1 MQRYADALGGAR
13 RTGIGPVLH
22 SRNRLSNQSM
32 KRVSVVCTVHEE
44 SGLADSD
51 GLLAILDRIK
61 PEVIFLEVP
70 SAAFGDYFSRTRWDL
85 ESQAVGRYRDSHHV
99 DLVPVDLPTPS
110 RDFFRD
116 NQDLFERIERRSPEY
131 CRLLDRHRQYVR
143 AYGFAYLNSDQCS
156 ALFSQLHQAI
166 LTAIGELA
174 DARLVELYELWIRT
188 NELRDK
194 EMVKNIESYSKASAF
209 SIGAFLVGAAHR
221 QSIVDLSRRQL
232 GADSSTV
239 TWDFASF
246 AKSRHTAS

>member
-1 MQRYADALGGAR
+1 
-13 RTGIGPVLH
+13 
-22 SRNRLSNQSM
+22 M

-44 SGLADSD
+44 SGLANIE
-51 GLLAILDRIK
+51 GLLAILESIK

-70 SAAFGDYFSRTRWDL
+70 CAAFGDYFSRTRWNL

-110 RDFFRD
+110 QNFFRE
-116 NQDLFERIERRSPEY
+116 NQDLFERIERRSSEY
-131 CRLLDRHRQYVR
+131 CRLLDRHRQYVS
-143 AYGFAYLNSDQCS
+143 AHGFVYLNSDQCS
-156 ALFSQLHQAI
+156 ALFSQLHQAM
-166 LTAIGELA
+166 LTAIAELA
-174 DARLVELYELWIRT
+174 DDRLVQLYELWNRT

-194 EMVKNIESYSKASAF
+194 EMMKNIESYSKDSAF

-239 TWDFASF
+239 QWDFAGF
-246 AKSRHTAS
+246 ARPRRPAP